1 MSVFDKEF
9 NLKKPQLKKLT
20 TLIALAGLGVA
31 SIFVA
36 GIFDQNSANAPVPPT
51 NDVSVTNNGSEET
64 SSSINQ
70 EEKQLENQIK
80 SLLGQIDGVGQV
92 AVKVRLKGT
101 ALTKVA
107 MNESVNKKNIEE
119 AATDGGTRKTAETTE
134 NNQVVMVNGKVS
146 GEAPVV
152 VETVRPD
159 IQGVVV
165 VAEGAVDETVRV
177 MLTRTVQTLLELP
190 ANKVTVLPKG
200 GN

>member
-1 MSVFDKEF
+1 MLDKDL

-20 TLIALAGLGVA
+20 TLVALAGLGVA

-36 GIFDQNSANAPVPPT
+36 GLFDSNSTNGPVPPANT
-51 NDVSVTNNGSEET
+51 TAVSDGSGSEET
-64 SSSINQ
+64 SASINQ
-70 EEKQLENQIK
+70 EERQLETQIK
-80 SLLGQIDGVGQV
+80 NLLGQIDGVGQV
-92 AVKVRLKGT
+92 SVKVRLKGT
-101 ALTKVA
+101 ALTRVA

-119 AATDGGTRKTAETTE
+119 SANDGGTRKTAETTE
-134 NNQVVMVNGKVS
+134 NNQVVMVNGKVA
-146 GEAPVV
+146 GETPVV

-165 VAEGAVDETVRV
+165 VAQGAADETVRV